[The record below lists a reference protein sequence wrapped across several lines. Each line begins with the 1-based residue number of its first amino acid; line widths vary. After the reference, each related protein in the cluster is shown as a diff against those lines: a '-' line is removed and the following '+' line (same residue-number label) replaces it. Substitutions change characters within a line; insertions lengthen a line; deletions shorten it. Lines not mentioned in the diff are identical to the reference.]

1 MKGGLAVML
10 ALAESG
16 PEPAIDMTYVFYS
29 TEEVAS
35 EHNGL
40 GHLAR
45 DRPDLLAGDVAILGE
60 PTGGEIEAGC
70 QGTMRLVVTVTGAR
84 AHTARPWMG
93 RNAIHRLG
101 RVLDAV
107 ASFAERRPVIDG
119 CEFHEALQPVAVS
132 GGVAGTVVPHVAS
145 VHLNRRLAPTSPPP
159 EPDAHG

>member
-10 ALAESG
+10 ALAESV
-16 PEPAIDMTYVFYS
+16 PEPAIDVTYVFYA

-60 PTGGEIEAGC
+60 PTGGELEAGC

-101 RVLDAV
+101 RVLDTV
-107 ASFAERRPVIDG
+107 ASSAGRRPVIDG
-119 CEFHEALQPVAVS
+119 GAVHEAHRAVAEEE
-132 GGVAGTVVPHVAS
+132 GP
-145 VHLNRRLAPTSPPP
+145 
-159 EPDAHG
+159 